1 MKELL
6 KKLNLDDEIY
16 NKILNKYDDD
26 INKLNQD
33 LETANKTLDLK
44 NKELVE
50 VNKNI
55 KELEKLEPEK
65 IKEELENT
73 KTKMKELEQT
83 HKTELH
89 NLKIDNAINTSL
101 LKSGALNNKAVLP
114 FINKELISFD
124 DKGDIIGLEDQ
135 LKELIS
141 GEETSFLFK
150 TKEQNSINGLEIR
163 SIDNATPGNSI
174 GKPINNNL
182 INQKTFELGNIPSF
196 ESYAQQF
203 NNSQ

>member
-1 MKELL
+1 MKEFL

-73 KTKMKELEQT
+73 KVKMKELEQN
-83 HKTELH
+83 HKTELY
-89 NLKIDNAINTSL
+89 NLKIDNAINTEL
-101 LKSGALNNKAVLP
+101 LKNGAKNNKTVIPLLDRN
-114 FINKELISFD
+114 FIKLD
-124 DKGDIIGLEDQ
+124 DKGNITGISEQ
-135 LKELIS
+135 IQSLIKNQD
-141 GEETSFLFK
+141 TSFLFNQ
-150 TKEQNSINGLEIR
+150 KEQVSIKGLAIQA
-163 SIDNATPGNSI
+163 NQGATPGNSSGTPQNNI
-174 GKPINNNL
+174 NTNKQFEYGKVPSYETYLKN
-182 INQKTFELGNIPSF
+182 FE
-196 ESYAQQF
+196 Q
-203 NNSQ
+203 

>member
-6 KKLNLDDEIY
+6 KNLGLDETISNQILAKYDDEIA
-16 NKILNKYDDD
+16 KINNDLSDKVKTLELKETELNE
-26 INKLNQD
+26 INKS
-33 LETANKTLDLK
+33 LK
-44 NKELVE
+44 NLQKF
-50 VNKNI
+50 
-55 KELEKLEPEK
+55 EPEK

-73 KTKMKELEQT
+73 KNKMKELEQT
-83 HKTELH
+83 HVIELK

-101 LKSGALNNKAVLP
+101 LKNGALNNKAVLP
-114 FINKELISFD
+114 FINKELINFD
-124 DKGDIIGLEDQ
+124 DKGNIIGLDDQ
-135 LKELIS
+135 LKELMTNT
-141 GEETSFLFK
+141 ETSFLFK
-150 TKEQNSINGLEIR
+150 TQEQKGINGLEIR

-182 INQKTFELGNIPSF
+182 LNQKTFELGNIPSF